1 MTTLTFRAISTSSTG
16 VTFAQIDN
24 PDHLL
29 KIGASRQSVNRN
41 GVTQPLIRVTAVLSL
56 PLHAGEPGCVDGCAP
71 KGVFTRSI
79 RIETSSIASDKATLL
94 ADLELLVATLKGND
108 GSVFDGFTPPAGTDI
123 TYVKPTE

>member
-1 MTTLTFRAISTSSTG
+1 MLTFRAISTSSTG

-29 KIGASRQSVNRN
+29 KIGASRQNINRN
-41 GVTQPLIRVTAVLSL
+41 GVTQPLVRVAAVLSL
-56 PLHAGEPGCVDGCAP
+56 PLHASDPGCADGCAT

-94 ADLELLVATLKGND
+94 ADLELLVATLKGNN

-123 TYVKPTE
+123 IYAPVV